1 MKRIWIGLLLAAG
14 LSLAAQD
21 ATKKE
26 KMEQAQKAAASFPQ
40 KSQVQ
45 RLFILK
51 YADPSQLMN
60 LLSVFDAKVR
70 PNADMHAL
78 AVEASGEAMRAIED
92 AIQKLDVP
100 SAMPKNIEMTV
111 FLLVAT
117 DSGTPAGSAIPKDL
131 DDVATQLKNTFP
143 FKNYGLLDVLT
154 FRTRTGQ
161 SVSTTSSGG
170 SFQIGGRPVSVISSL
185 RINSISVESDGST
198 VRIDK
203 MNSDYRVPVQNGAA
217 APNDYS
223 YQNLGL
229 QTDLDIKEGQKVV
242 VGRLGISHDQALF
255 LVMMA
260 KVL

>member
-1 MKRIWIGLLLAAG
+1 MKRMWIALVLAAAV
-14 LSLAAQD
+14 SLAAQD
-21 ATKKE
+21 TKKGE
-26 KMEQAQKAAASFPQ
+26 TAPKKP
-40 KSQVQ
+40 QVQ

-51 YADPSQLMN
+51 YADPSQLMD
-60 LLSVFDAKVR
+60 LLRVFDASVR
-70 PNADMHAL
+70 QSGEMHAL
-78 AVEASGEAMRAIED
+78 AIEASPEAMRAIED

-100 SAMPKNIEMTV
+100 AAMPKNVEMTI

-117 DSGTPAGSAIPKDL
+117 DLAAAAGGPIPQDL
-131 DDVATQLKNTFP
+131 DSVATQLKATFP

-161 SVSTTSSGG
+161 PVSTTSSGG
-170 SFQIGGRPVSVISSL
+170 SLHIENSTFSVISTV

-203 MNSDYRVPVQNGAA
+203 LDSRFQWG
-217 APNDYS
+217 S
-223 YQNLGL
+223 HNLDL
-229 QTDLDIKEGQKVV
+229 STDLDVKEGQKVV

-255 LVMMA
+255 LVMIA

>member
-1 MKRIWIGLLLAAG
+1 MKRMWIALVLAAVA
-14 LSLAAQD
+14 LAAQD
-21 ATKKE
+21 TKKGE
-26 KMEQAQKAAASFPQ
+26 TAPKKP
-40 KSQVQ
+40 QVQ

-51 YADPSQLMN
+51 YADPIQLMN
-60 LLSVFDAKVR
+60 LLQVFDASVHQ
-70 PNADMHAL
+70 NAEMHAL
-78 AVEASGEAMRAIED
+78 AIEATPEAMHAIED

-100 SAMPKNIEMTV
+100 SALPKNIEMTI

-117 DSGTPAGSAIPKDL
+117 DSATPAGSPIPKDL

-143 FKNYGLLDVLT
+143 FKSYGLLDVLT

-170 SFQIGGRPVSVISSL
+170 SLQIGSRPVSVISSL
-185 RINSISVESDGST
+185 RIASISVESDGST

-203 MNSDYRVPVQNGAA
+203 MNSSYQVPVEKGGGGDQI
-217 APNDYS
+217 S
-223 YQNLGL
+223 YQNLGI

>member
-1 MKRIWIGLLLAAG
+1 MKRTLIGFVLAAA

-21 ATKKE
+21 AN
-26 KMEQAQKAAASFPQ
+26 KADTAPV
-40 KSQVQ
+40 KPKVQ

-51 YADPSQLMN
+51 YADPNQLIG
-60 LLSVFDAKVR
+60 LLQVFDANLR
-70 PNADMHAL
+70 QNTEMHAL
-78 AVEASGEAMRAIED
+78 TIEASPEAMHAIED

-100 SAMPKNIEMTV
+100 SALPKNIELTV
-111 FLLVAT
+111 YLLVAS
-117 DSGTPAGSAIPKDL
+117 DSATPAGSAIPKDL
-131 DDVATQLKNTFP
+131 EAVSPQLKNTFP
-143 FKNYGLLDVLT
+143 FKSYGLLDVLN

-170 SFQIGGRPVSVISSL
+170 SLQMGSRPVSVISSL
-185 RINSISVESDGST
+185 RITSISVQSDGST

-203 MNSDYRVPVQNGAA
+203 LNSNYRVPVQSGSG
-217 APNDYS
+217 DQFS
-223 YQNLGL
+223 YQDLGI

>member
-1 MKRIWIGLLLAAG
+1 MKRMWIALMLAAAV
-14 LSLAAQD
+14 SLAAQD
-21 ATKKE
+21 TKKGE
-26 KMEQAQKAAASFPQ
+26 TPKKP
-40 KSQVQ
+40 QVQ

-51 YADPSQLMN
+51 YADPSQLMS
-60 LLSVFDAKVR
+60 LLQVFDASVR
-70 PNADMHAL
+70 QNAEMHAL
-78 AVEASGEAMRAIED
+78 AIEASPEAMHAIED

-117 DSGTPAGSAIPKDL
+117 DSGTPAGSPIPKEL

-143 FKNYGLLDVLT
+143 FKSYGLLDVLT

-170 SFQIGGRPVSVISSL
+170 SFQIGTRPVSVISSL
-185 RINSISVESDGST
+185 RIGSISVESDGST
-198 VRIDK
+198 VRIDR
-203 MNSDYRVPVQNGAA
+203 MNSSYRVPVASGGGDQFN
-217 APNDYS
+217 
-223 YQNLGL
+223 YQDLGI
-229 QTDLDIKEGQKVV
+229 QTDLDIKAGQKVV

>member
-1 MKRIWIGLLLAAG
+1 MKRMWIALVLAAAV
-14 LSLAAQD
+14 SLAAQD
-21 ATKKE
+21 TKKGDTAP
-26 KMEQAQKAAASFPQ
+26 KKP
-40 KSQVQ
+40 QVQ

-60 LLSVFDAKVR
+60 LLQVFDASVHQ
-70 PNADMHAL
+70 NAEMHAL
-78 AVEASGEAMRAIED
+78 AIEATPEAMRAIED

-100 SAMPKNIEMTV
+100 SALPKNIEMTV

-117 DSGTPAGSAIPKDL
+117 DSATAAGSPVPKDL
-131 DDVATQLKNTFP
+131 DDVATQLKSTFP
-143 FKNYGLLDVLT
+143 FKSYGLLDVLT

-170 SFQIGGRPVSVISSL
+170 SFQIGTRPVSVISSL
-185 RINSISVESDGST
+185 RIGSISVESDGST
-198 VRIDK
+198 VRIDR
-203 MNSDYRVPVQNGAA
+203 MNSSYRVPVPTGGGGDQFN
-217 APNDYS
+217 
-223 YQNLGL
+223 YQDLGI
-229 QTDLDIKEGQKVV
+229 QTDLDIKAGQKVV